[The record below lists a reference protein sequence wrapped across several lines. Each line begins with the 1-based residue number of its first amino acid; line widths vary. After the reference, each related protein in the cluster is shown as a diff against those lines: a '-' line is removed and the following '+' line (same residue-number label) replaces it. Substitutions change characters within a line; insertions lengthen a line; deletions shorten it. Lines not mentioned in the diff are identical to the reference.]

1 MLLDAPVTRKNFG
14 FANAKTDHIGD
25 MKFEGRRDL
34 IRNVQRSLGI
44 VADGQDGPVTWRSI
58 YGAVR
63 ELRVELGFSGVGL
76 EMVRLAKGEIGVSE
90 VDGTNCG
97 ERVNEYKA
105 ATWLDSEKGW
115 PWCAAFICWLVRE
128 AIEKESVLFDR
139 PQTAGAWDFENWA
152 KKQED
157 KGVELYKPVKSGN
170 KPYVRAGDIVVFQFS
185 HIGLAISEEN
195 KSGYIQ
201 TIEGNTN
208 GAGSREGG
216 SVLEKSRNI
225 ENVRSVIRIL

>member
-76 EMVRLAKGEIGVSE
+76 EMVRLAKDEIGVSE